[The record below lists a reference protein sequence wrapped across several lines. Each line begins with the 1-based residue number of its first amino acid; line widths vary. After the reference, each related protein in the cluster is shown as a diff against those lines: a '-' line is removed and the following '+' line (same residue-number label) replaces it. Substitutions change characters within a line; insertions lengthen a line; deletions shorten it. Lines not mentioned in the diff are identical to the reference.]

1 MIEKKILDLESFTKK
16 IKIQKITIES
26 CEFEK
31 KQDLFPNKDKSI
43 ELAYGFKAED
53 NCFDKNDEI
62 LSVTQ
67 PINFFIRSGSVKKK
81 IECDED
87 GLVLVFDLKVKYLIT
102 FKIPMDTDED
112 LIQQYIENR
121 ILKIINPYV
130 RELIFSILGRVG
142 FPAVA
147 LPLFEGI

>member
-1 MIEKKILDLESFTKK
+1 
-16 IKIQKITIES
+16 
-26 CEFEK
+26 
-31 KQDLFPNKDKSI
+31 
-43 ELAYGFKAED
+43 
-53 NCFDKNDEI
+53 
-62 LSVTQ
+62 
-67 PINFFIRSGSVKKK
+67 
-81 IECDED
+81 
-87 GLVLVFDLKVKYLIT
+87 LVFDLKVKYLIT